1 MLRLFP
7 RVKWK
12 GIHLQCTVI
21 MMIIILCMHD
31 CVCKSHLKVI
41 YSGTTNSGPSE
52 IGTQYNR
59 PLYKGLNRSRS
70 EKVASL

>member
-7 RVKWK
+7 RVKQK

-31 CVCKSHLKVI
+31 CVCKSHLKVTVEPRI
-41 YSGTTNSGPSE
+41 VDPP
-52 IGTQYNR
+52 R
-59 PLYKGLNRSRS
+59 
-70 EKVASL
+70 